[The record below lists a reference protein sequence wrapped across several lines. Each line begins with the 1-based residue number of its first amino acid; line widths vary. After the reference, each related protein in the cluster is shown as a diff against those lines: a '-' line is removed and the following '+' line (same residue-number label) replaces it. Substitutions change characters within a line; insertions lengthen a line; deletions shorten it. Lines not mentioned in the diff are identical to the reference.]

1 MAKEQEEEERASRL
15 AVRKLEMQVDHLN
28 EQIQKAAEVA
38 QEQGVNI
45 IEEIQP
51 FDLD

>member
-1 MAKEQEEEERASRL
+1 MAKEQEEEERTSRL

-45 IEEIQP
+45 IEEI
-51 FDLD
+51 

>member
-1 MAKEQEEEERASRL
+1 MAKEQEEDEKTAKL

-45 IEEIQP
+45 IEEI
-51 FDLD
+51 